1 VQDSPSDEAAMANF
15 NAWLDKQKAASPAD
29 PKDTADM
36 K

>member
-1 VQDSPSDEAAMANF
+1 MAKF